1 MEEGTRFPVR
11 SVERRYRIVKKTM
24 DDLWIVQI
32 GGHDQLAWTDVAT
45 FNDETD
51 AQRYVQ
57 QVSARQR
64 ASRRTGRKHV

>member
-1 MEEGTRFPVR
+1 MR
-11 SVERRYRIVKKTM
+11 SVERRYRIVKKTT

-32 GGHDQLAWTDVAT
+32 GDHDQLAWTDVAT

-64 ASRRTGRKHV
+64 ASMRTGRKHV